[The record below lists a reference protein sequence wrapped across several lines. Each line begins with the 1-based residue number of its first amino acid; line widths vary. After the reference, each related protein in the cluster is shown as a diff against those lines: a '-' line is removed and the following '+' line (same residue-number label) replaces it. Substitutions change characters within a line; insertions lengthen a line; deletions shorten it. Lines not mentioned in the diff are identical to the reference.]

1 MPTTIPA
8 PSQAYVHALK
18 VLDRYKTE
26 GVTRAESDDFIKGAI
41 NELDND
47 TGKFAEDIGQ
57 VSTWAIQV
65 DEAFDRVTR
74 GLTNLVTEF
83 GSDFPPLND
92 FLGEW
97 KGYNQRW
104 ITHLALSRDV
114 ASEHVS
120 VLQRFDQGF
129 LDMVGMIQTD
139 QDRQDVIVEFGAFAN
154 EDHDRSQEMSDG
166 FMNLKTDIE
175 DFVVRFDAYIEKTSA
190 ELQEQATQLQKQI
203 EKLKSL
209 VQDGTFAPVRSI
221 ELPLKL
227 CGKIKDATVALLDSA
242 EAAETMVGVVG
253 IAVAGTVLAVLI
265 AERLVNI
272 IALGNSQRE
281 LEDVNSKQE
290 GLAKIKSE
298 FDGLRPDIALICAK
312 LVLFAEIWS
321 SVQDQTVHFQ
331 EQLKIGLD
339 QVNNER
345 FRLEIELA
353 RKLCKPL
360 IDGLNK
366 YTEQLV
372 NHPAR

>member
-1 MPTTIPA
+1 MPTATAA
-8 PSQAYVHALK
+8 PSQAYLDALK

-65 DEAFDRVTR
+65 DEAFDRVIR

-83 GSDFPPLND
+83 GSDFPSLND

-114 ASEHVS
+114 ASEYVS
-120 VLQRFDQGF
+120 VLQRFDQVF

-139 QDRQDVIVEFGAFAN
+139 QDRQDVITEFGAFAN

-190 ELQEQATQLQKQI
+190 ELQAQATQLQKQI

-209 VQDGTFAPVRSI
+209 VQDLDSA
-221 ELPLKL
+221 
-227 CGKIKDATVALLDSA
+227 IKDATVALLDSA

-321 SVQDQTVHFQ
+321 SVRDQTVHFQ

-345 FRLEIELA
+345 FKLEIELA